1 MRRTQ
6 AIRNLRTGSLLLIMA
21 VLLVQCQEE
30 QVESATAGTMQ
41 ELGGTQQTALEQEQ
55 AQEGE
60 QPSVP
65 PSPTEPFL
73 ISTFEIDQVRV
84 VPIATGLANPWGMA
98 FRDNGDILI
107 TERYTGK
114 LRVVR
119 DGKLL
124 DSDISGVP
132 EVYSEVFRAGLM
144 AVAIHPE
151 DDQIIY
157 LTRTKA
163 IMHEGEP
170 NQAVSLVRARLVE
183 DTLTDVQ
190 EIFVAKGVDSAIAA
204 SALLF
209 TADGK
214 LMMSVGGAYMFANT
228 SELAQDPAVHYGK
241 LLRLND
247 DGSAPSANP
256 FVDSGEFL
264 PEVYSVGHRNQLGL
278 AIHPETG
285 ELWAS
290 ENGPQGGDEA
300 NIVQAGKNYGWP
312 YASYSR
318 QYRGD
323 WVSQTPWLAEYES
336 PAVVWWPSI
345 APAALTFYSG
355 EKFPEWQGNLF
366 VGSMMEGR
374 IPGTGHLERIV
385 FNSRGQEIRREGLLK
400 ELKHR
405 VRDVQ
410 QGPDGYLYILTDEE
424 DGALLRL
431 EPSI

>member
-1 MRRTQ
+1 MRTTQ
-6 AIRNLRTGSLLLIMA
+6 AIHKLRAGSLLLIMA
-21 VLLVQCQEE
+21 VVLVQCQEE
-30 QVESATAGTMQ
+30 QVESSTAGIA
-41 ELGGTQQTALEQEQ
+41 QTAFEQEQ

-183 DTLTDVQ
+183 DRLTDVQ

-209 TADGK
+209 SADGK
-214 LMMSVGGAYMFANT
+214 LMMSVGGAYVFANT
-228 SELAQDPAVHYGK
+228 GELAQDPAVHYGK

-247 DGSAPSANP
+247 DGSAPSDNP
-256 FVDSGEFL
+256 FVDGGEFL

-278 AIHPETG
+278 AIHPQTG

-355 EKFPEWQGNLF
+355 EQFPEWQGNLF

-431 EPSI
+431 EPLI

>member
-1 MRRTQ
+1 MRTTQ
-6 AIRNLRTGSLLLIMA
+6 AIRKLRAGSLLLIMA
-21 VLLVQCQEE
+21 VVLVQCQEE
-30 QVESATAGTMQ
+30 QVESSTAGIA
-41 ELGGTQQTALEQEQ
+41 QTAFEQEQ

-183 DTLTDVQ
+183 DRLTDVQ

-214 LMMSVGGAYMFANT
+214 LMMSVGGAYVFANT
-228 SELAQDPAVHYGK
+228 GELAQDPAVHYGK

-247 DGSAPSANP
+247 DGSAPSDNP
-256 FVDSGEFL
+256 FVDGGEFL

-278 AIHPETG
+278 AIHPQTG

-355 EKFPEWQGNLF
+355 EQFPEWQGNLF

-431 EPSI
+431 EPLI

>member
-1 MRRTQ
+1 MRTTQ
-6 AIRNLRTGSLLLIMA
+6 AIRKLRAGSLLLIMA
-21 VLLVQCQEE
+21 VVLVQCQEE
-30 QVESATAGTMQ
+30 QVESSTAGIA
-41 ELGGTQQTALEQEQ
+41 QTALEQEQ

-124 DSDISGVP
+124 DSDISGMP

-183 DTLTDVQ
+183 DRLTDVQ

-214 LMMSVGGAYMFANT
+214 LMMSVGGAYVFANT
-228 SELAQDPAVHYGK
+228 GELAQDPAVHYGK

-247 DGSAPSANP
+247 DGSAPSDNP
-256 FVDSGEFL
+256 FVDGGEFL

-278 AIHPETG
+278 AIHPQTG

-355 EKFPEWQGNLF
+355 EQFPEWQGNLF

-431 EPSI
+431 EPLI

>member
-1 MRRTQ
+1 MRTTQ
-6 AIRNLRTGSLLLIMA
+6 ATRILRTSSLLLTMA
-21 VLLVQCQEE
+21 VVLVQCQEE
-30 QVESATAGTMQ
+30 QVASSTSGTAQ
-41 ELGGTQQTALEQEQ
+41 EVAGTQQTQQQREQ
-55 AQEGE
+55 AQEAE
-60 QPSVP
+60 QRSVP

-124 DSDISGVP
+124 DTDISGVP

-144 AVAIHPE
+144 AIAIHPE

-157 LTRTKA
+157 LTYTKA

-214 LMMSVGGAYMFANT
+214 LMMSVGGAYVFANT
-228 SELAQDPAVHYGK
+228 GELAQDPAVHYGK

-247 DGSAPSANP
+247 DGTAPADNP
-256 FVDSGEFL
+256 FVESGEFL

-300 NIVQAGKNYGWP
+300 NIIQAGKNYGWP

-355 EKFPEWQGNLF
+355 EQFPEWQGNLF

-400 ELKHR
+400 ELHHR

>member
-1 MRRTQ
+1 MRTTQ
-6 AIRNLRTGSLLLIMA
+6 AIRKLRPGSLLLIMA
-21 VLLVQCQEE
+21 VVLVQCQEE
-30 QVESATAGTMQ
+30 QVESSTAGIA
-41 ELGGTQQTALEQEQ
+41 QTALEQEQ

-183 DTLTDVQ
+183 DRLTDVQ

-214 LMMSVGGAYMFANT
+214 LMMSVGGAYVFANT
-228 SELAQDPAVHYGK
+228 GELAQDPAVHYGK

-247 DGSAPSANP
+247 DGSAPSDNP
-256 FVDSGEFL
+256 FVDGGEFL

-278 AIHPETG
+278 AIHPQTG

-355 EKFPEWQGNLF
+355 EQFPEWQGNLF

-431 EPSI
+431 EPLI

>member
-1 MRRTQ
+1 MRRMQ

-21 VLLVQCQEE
+21 LVLVQCQEE
-30 QVESATAGTMQ
+30 QVESATAGTTQ
-41 ELGGTQQTALEQEQ
+41 ELGGAQQTALEQEQ
-55 AQEGE
+55 EQEAE

-124 DSDISGVP
+124 DTDITGVP

-157 LTRTKA
+157 LTYTKA

-183 DTLTDVQ
+183 DKLTDVQ

-214 LMMSVGGAYMFANT
+214 LMMSVGGAYVFANT
-228 SELAQDPAVHYGK
+228 GELAQDPAVHYGK

-247 DGSAPSANP
+247 DGTAPADNP
-256 FVDSGEFL
+256 FVESGEFL

-300 NIVQAGKNYGWP
+300 NIIQAGKNYGWP

-355 EKFPEWQGNLF
+355 EQFPEWQGNLF

-400 ELKHR
+400 ELHHR

-431 EPSI
+431 EPSN